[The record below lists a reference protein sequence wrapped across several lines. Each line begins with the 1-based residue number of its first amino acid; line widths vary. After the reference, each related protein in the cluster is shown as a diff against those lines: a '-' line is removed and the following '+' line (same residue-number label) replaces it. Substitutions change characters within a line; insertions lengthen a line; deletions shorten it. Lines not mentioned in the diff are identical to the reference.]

1 MLLIAA
7 HLFLTGCAA
16 APLLLATGAAGYLA
30 TQEEP
35 KQKFE
40 KFLQDLDKSIKQTTQ
55 RISGEQPTGEI
66 DSKQPIEKQ
75 SGEQPAEEIA
85 DEEPAGRID
94 DEEPVGRIGGE
105 KPVSKIAGQQL
116 IKKNAGE
123 KPVGKQRRQ
132 NSPSGFVFTLQKV
145 SISSDTVKKG
155 EEVKLVLRYV
165 IMGAPAEGVK
175 VAGKSTLSIEGK
187 ELMVLDDKST
197 TKENGT
203 WENTLTFAVPD
214 SATPGKYTITQELST
229 QGLTRSSHRSFT
241 VL

>member
-35 KQKFE
+35 RQKFE

-55 RISGEQPTGEI
+55 RISDEQPTEEI
-66 DSKQPIEKQ
+66 DSKQPVEKQ
-75 SGEQPAEEIA
+75 SGEQPTEEITY
-85 DEEPAGRID
+85 EKPVRRIA
-94 DEEPVGRIGGE
+94 GE
-105 KPVSKIAGQQL
+105 KPV
-116 IKKNAGE
+116 KKNVVE
-123 KPVGKQRRQ
+123 KPVGKQISQ
-132 NSPSGFVFTLQKV
+132 NFPSRFVLTFQNA
-145 SISSDTVKKG
+145 SITSDTVKKG
-155 EEVKLVLRYV
+155 EEIRLVLRYV
-165 IMGAPAEGVK
+165 IMGAPAEGVM
-175 VAGKSTLSIEGK
+175 VAGKSTLSTEGK

-214 SATPGKYTITQELST
+214 SATSGKYTITQELSAH
-229 QGLTRSSHRSFT
+229 GLTRRTQRSFT

>member
-1 MLLIAA
+1 LKHTRLFIVLLIAA

-35 KQKFE
+35 RQKFE

-55 RISGEQPTGEI
+55 RISDEQPTEEI
-66 DSKQPIEKQ
+66 DSKQPVEKQ
-75 SGEQPAEEIA
+75 SGEQPTEEITY
-85 DEEPAGRID
+85 EKPVRRIA
-94 DEEPVGRIGGE
+94 GE
-105 KPVSKIAGQQL
+105 KPV
-116 IKKNAGE
+116 KKNVVE
-123 KPVGKQRRQ
+123 KPVGKQISQ
-132 NSPSGFVFTLQKV
+132 NFPSRFVLTFQNA
-145 SISSDTVKKG
+145 SITSDTVKKG
-155 EEVKLVLRYV
+155 EEIRLVLRYV
-165 IMGAPAEGVK
+165 IMGAPAEGVM
-175 VAGKSTLSIEGK
+175 VAGKSTLSTEGK

-214 SATPGKYTITQELST
+214 SATSGKYTITQELSAH
-229 QGLTRSSHRSFT
+229 GLTRRTQRSFT

>member
-35 KQKFE
+35 RQKFE

-55 RISGEQPTGEI
+55 RISDEQPTEEI
-66 DSKQPIEKQ
+66 DSKQPGEKQ
-75 SGEQPAEEIA
+75 SGEQPTEEITY
-85 DEEPAGRID
+85 
-94 DEEPVGRIGGE
+94 EEPVRRI
-105 KPVSKIAGQQL
+105 
-116 IKKNAGE
+116 AGE
-123 KPVGKQRRQ
+123 KPVGKIAGQQPVKKNAVEKPVGKQISQ
-132 NSPSGFVFTLQKV
+132 NSPSGFVFTFKNA
-145 SISSDTVKKG
+145 SITSDTVKKG
-155 EEVKLVLRYV
+155 EEIRLVLRYV

-175 VAGKSTLSIEGK
+175 VAGKSTLSTDGK

-214 SATPGKYTITQELST
+214 SATPGKYTITQELSAH
-229 QGLTRSSHRSFT
+229 GLTRRTQRSFT

>member
-1 MLLIAA
+1 VLLIAA

-35 KQKFE
+35 RQKFE

-55 RISGEQPTGEI
+55 RISDEQPTEEI
-66 DSKQPIEKQ
+66 DSKQPVEKQ
-75 SGEQPAEEIA
+75 SGEQPTEEITY
-85 DEEPAGRID
+85 EKPVRRIA
-94 DEEPVGRIGGE
+94 GE
-105 KPVSKIAGQQL
+105 KPV
-116 IKKNAGE
+116 KKNVVE
-123 KPVGKQRRQ
+123 KPVGKQISQ
-132 NSPSGFVFTLQKV
+132 NFPSRFVLTFQNA
-145 SISSDTVKKG
+145 SITSDTVKKG
-155 EEVKLVLRYV
+155 EEIRLVLRYV
-165 IMGAPAEGVK
+165 IMGAPAEGVM
-175 VAGKSTLSIEGK
+175 VAGKSTLSTEGK

-214 SATPGKYTITQELST
+214 SATSGKYTITQELSAH
-229 QGLTRSSHRSFT
+229 GLTRRTQRSFT